1 MAGGVEEGDMAR
13 RRRALRDFYEVQV
26 RLWAGYGRRHELSG
40 LETRAMLAPAPLH
53 WAGGRLEGTVLPDE
67 TGSP

>member
-1 MAGGVEEGDMAR
+1 MAR
-13 RRRALRDFYEVQV
+13 WRRGLRELYQAQL
-26 RLWAGYGRRHELSG
+26 RLWAGYGRRYELSG
-40 LETRAMLAPAPLH
+40 LETQAMLPPAPLR